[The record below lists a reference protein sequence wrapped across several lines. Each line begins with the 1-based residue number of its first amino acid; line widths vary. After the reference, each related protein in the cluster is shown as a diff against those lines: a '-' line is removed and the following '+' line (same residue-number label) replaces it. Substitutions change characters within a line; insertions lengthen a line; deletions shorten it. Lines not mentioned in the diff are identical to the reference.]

1 MNVINMLRHE
11 KGTIEAPA
19 GTVIFR
25 HGDPGDAMF
34 AVLDGTVL
42 IQKDN
47 VLLEEIP
54 AGGIFGEM
62 ALVDGA
68 ARSADAIAQTDVQL
82 AKIDEQRFLTLAQ
95 YNPYFTLEI
104 LRVTVARLR
113 RRVEANGNS

>member
-11 KGTIEAPA
+11 KGTIEVPA
-19 GTVIFR
+19 GTIIFR
-25 HGDPGDAMF
+25 HGDPGDAMY
-34 AVLDGTVL
+34 AVLDGAVA
-42 IQKDN
+42 IQNEN

-68 ARSADAIAQTDVQL
+68 PRSADAVAMTAVKL
-82 AKIDEQRFLTLAQ
+82 ARIDEARFMTLAQ

-113 RRVEANGNS
+113 RHIAPDHA

>member
-11 KGTIEAPA
+11 KGTIEMPA

-25 HGDPGDAMF
+25 HGDPGDAMY
-34 AVLDGTVL
+34 AVLEGAVVIQNDGVV
-42 IQKDN
+42 I
-47 VLLEEIP
+47 EEIP

-68 ARSADAIAQTDVQL
+68 ARSADAIAQTDVKL
-82 AKIDEQRFLTLAQ
+82 ARIDEQRFMTLAQ

-113 RRVEANGNS
+113 RRVEADGTI